1 MKIFLILFFL
11 FTINLSSNQD
21 INILVGKN
29 PKKIEIISKNFTVYD
44 ENVGDKIF
52 SFDESK
58 KIIIENATINEKE
71 PTLKIFDKKYPTT
84 GIIIESEDYYSVFG
98 KKLKF
103 RLAVVL
109 FKNELYVI
117 NILPLESYLE
127 GIINSEISSKWPMET
142 IKAQVVASRTYALRK
157 KIYNY
162 TLPYDLNTT
171 VLDQVYKG
179 ISIIDQT
186 SVDAV
191 KETYGEVI
199 TYNNELIEAFFHS
212 NSGGFTESS
221 EIFNNIKLPY
231 IESKEDEFS
240 IGQPSSNWS
249 FEINIKDLTSTLKKE
264 KLITGKLKKITIK
277 ERSKSGRVLKAE
289 IISDKT
295 IVING
300 DYFRRIIGSS
310 KFLSSKFGI
319 ELKNKNI
326 LLIEGIG
333 YGHGV
338 GMSQWGAF
346 QMGKSGKNY
355 KEILSFYYEK
365 IKIKKIY

>member
-1 MKIFLILFFL
+1 MKIFFILFL
-11 FTINLSSNQD
+11 FYTITLSSNQD

-29 PKKIEIISKNFTVYD
+29 PKKVEIISKKFTVYD

-58 KIIIENATINEKE
+58 KIVIENATVNEKE

-84 GIIIESEDYYSVFG
+84 GVIIESDDNYSVFG

-103 RLAVVL
+103 KLAVIL

-127 GIINSEISSKWPMET
+127 GIINSEISSSWPIET

-157 KIYNY
+157 KIYNF

-231 IESKEDEFS
+231 IESKQDDYS
-240 IGQPSSNWS
+240 IGQPNSDWS
-249 FEINIKDLTSTLKKE
+249 FEINIKELTATLKKE
-264 KLITGKLKKITIK
+264 KLIVGKLKKISIK

-289 IISDKT
+289 ITSDKNV
-295 IVING
+295 IING

-326 LLIEGIG
+326 LRVEGIG

-346 QMGKSGKNY
+346 QMGKSGKKY
-355 KEILSFYYEK
+355 KEILNFYYEK